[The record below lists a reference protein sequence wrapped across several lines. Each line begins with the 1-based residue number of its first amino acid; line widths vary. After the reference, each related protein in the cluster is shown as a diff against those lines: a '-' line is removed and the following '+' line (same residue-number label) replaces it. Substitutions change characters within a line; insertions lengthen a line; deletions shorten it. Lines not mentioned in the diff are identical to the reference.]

1 MLKPQ
6 YNPVDSGPPLAY
18 RIDEFVRLSGMGRT
32 SVYAAMR
39 SGALPAIKIGCRTL
53 IPAEGAREFLRSLP
67 AYRPQTPS
75 SSREAA

>member
-6 YNPVDSGPPLAY
+6 YNPADSGPPLAY

-32 SVYAAMR
+32 SVYMAMR

-67 AYRPQTPS
+67 AFRSQAS
-75 SSREAA
+75 SNGGAA

>member
-6 YNPVDSGPPLAY
+6 YNPADSGPPLAY
-18 RIDEFVRLSGMGRT
+18 RIDEFVRLSGIGRT

-39 SGALPAIKIGCRTL
+39 SGALPAIKIGARTL
-53 IPAEGAREFLRSLP
+53 IPAEGASEFLRSLP

-75 SSREAA
+75 SAGTE